1 MELPISN
8 IVPRKRTLF
17 FQRVFL
23 LGFYIPDTAMQ
34 ARIASGT
41 ARVDVA
47 TTSLPLSQEIR
58 SQLFD
63 RRGDVVNTGI
73 LKAVTRSA

>member
-1 MELPISN
+1 MERPISN
-8 IVPRKRTLF
+8 IVPRKRTLL

-47 TTSLPLSQEIR
+47 TTSLALSQKIR